1 MVTPFIAI
9 IQRAA
14 VKEKF
19 ETIVRISSLTFQ
31 LESTKERLG
40 KVQEDLRAKQIDLET
55 AERTVSSLMACLKE
69 NETALEV
76 TNKEI
81 KKLHSHVGSN
91 MQELEHLKNKEVQ
104 LHDVQSECEMLKLQV
119 IEKERIIEILQ
130 KQIVIM
136 IQVVDQ
142 QYQTAGAMEV
152 EKLQLLKEIG
162 KKPETSSA
170 RT

>member
-19 ETIVRISSLTFQ
+19 ETTVRISSLTFQ

-91 MQELEHLKNKEVQ
+91 MQELEHLKNKEVH
-104 LHDVQSECEMLKLQV
+104 LHDVQSECETLKLQV

>member
-19 ETIVRISSLTFQ
+19 ETIVRISSWTFQ
-31 LESTKERLG
+31 LESTNERLG
-40 KVQEDLRAKQIDLET
+40 KVQEDLKAKQIDLET
-55 AERTVSSLMACLKE
+55 AERTVSNLMAMACLKE
-69 NETALEV
+69 KETALEV

-91 MQELEHLKNKEVQ
+91 MQELEHLKNKEVR
-104 LHDVQSECEMLKLQV
+104 LHDVQSECETLKLQV

-130 KQIVIM
+130 KQIGIT

-142 QYQTAGAMEV
+142 
-152 EKLQLLKEIG
+152 
-162 KKPETSSA
+162 
-170 RT
+170 

>member
-1 MVTPFIAI
+1 M
-9 IQRAA
+9 
-14 VKEKF
+14 
-19 ETIVRISSLTFQ
+19 
-31 LESTKERLG
+31 
-40 KVQEDLRAKQIDLET
+40 ET
-55 AERTVSSLMACLKE
+55 AERTVSNLMACLKE
-69 NETALEV
+69 KETSLED

-91 MQELEHLKNKEVQ
+91 MQELEHLKNKEVH
-104 LHDVQSECEMLKLQV
+104 LHDVQSECETLKLQV

-142 QYQTAGAMEV
+142 QYQTAGVMEV
-152 EKLQLLKEIG
+152 EKLQLLKETG
-162 KKPETSSA
+162 KEPETSSA